1 MRAQPRPQEHSLA
14 AGLLFC
20 FSQGEQRKNRVLK
33 VPRSP
38 PGSRCTPLAGVTLNI
53 GQSSISKRMKPI
65 GRPALRRLQTGLPP
79 PRAAAKGAYFG
90 RGMAGSL
97 FSKQLYLLGAEM
109 MGVGPFLCPLPHLLA
124 HPCISWCR
132 HSRTPH
138 PPPSQYPLP
147 WLLLSPCAC
156 GLAWYLQ
163 RMGQFV
169 TGCSGST
176 WHSEAPVSNLPPG
189 DTDGGCQTRGTE
201 PPTHWGCRE
210 EGSLPLQV
218 RINTLKS
225 LGSCVSCCFSQTV
238 HEDVRGGVSVPQSGV
253 RG

>member
-38 PGSRCTPLAGVTLNI
+38 PGSCCAPLAGVTLNI
-53 GQSSISKRMKPI
+53 GQGSISKRMKPI

-90 RGMAGSL
+90 RGMAGSS

-138 PPPSQYPLP
+138 PPHPSTRCLGFSSLP
-147 WLLLSPCAC
+147 APVVWLGTSRGWVNLSLGAPAAPGTARLRSQICPQVTPTGDAKHGAQSHQVTGAAGRRARSLCGC
-156 GLAWYLQ
+156 GL
-163 RMGQFV
+163 
-169 TGCSGST
+169 
-176 WHSEAPVSNLPPG
+176 
-189 DTDGGCQTRGTE
+189 TR
-201 PPTHWGCRE
+201 
-210 EGSLPLQV
+210 
-218 RINTLKS
+218 
-225 LGSCVSCCFSQTV
+225 
-238 HEDVRGGVSVPQSGV
+238 
-253 RG
+253 